1 MKKFLIIAMC
11 VFCTLPVLAAEN
23 TVQEIKNEK
32 TYASIDLNS
41 QIKPDGSVE
50 EQKIENKNSWFNINI
65 NRNTYKFYIPGS
77 DISESGAK

>member
-1 MKKFLIIAMC
+1 MKRFLIIAMC
-11 VFCTLPVLAAEN
+11 IFCTLPVFAAEK

-41 QIKPDGSVE
+41 QIKPDGSIE
-50 EQKIENKNSWFNINI
+50 KQKIENKNSWFNINI

-77 DISESGAK
+77 DISESGTK